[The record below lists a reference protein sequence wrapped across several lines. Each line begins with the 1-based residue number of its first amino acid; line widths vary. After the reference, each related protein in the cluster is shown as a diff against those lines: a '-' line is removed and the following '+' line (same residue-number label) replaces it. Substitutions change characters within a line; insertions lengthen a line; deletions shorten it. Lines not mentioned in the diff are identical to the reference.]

1 MPTVPQHAAAQ
12 WACLMG
18 WGGRIFLTEK
28 QGRQLETVVWK
39 CETEKFLLTLRF
51 NNK

>member
-1 MPTVPQHAAAQ
+1 MPTVPQHDEAQ

-28 QGRQLETVVWK
+28 TGTTTRNCGLEM
-39 CETEKFLLTLRF
+39 
-51 NNK
+51 